1 MFLFEREFDEFLCA
15 SIVEEKNGMALS
27 VMSAFA
33 RRNVDPWREAA
44 RLSQLP
50 RDIATRELCAMI
62 AEFPHGSPSRA
73 SPQAI
78 AERLMAPLPRY
89 ASSAASPRKT
99 PPGRVA
105 LSRRETVRSPV
116 VLLFSW
122 SRRRSWRSA
131 CNRRLSI
138 PSCQRRSLR
147 PCGGSS
153 WARGFW
159 RGVRIALSFGRCA
172 RDLPL
177 KIEAHLDQ
185 LRLGGGK
192 GGFRSLQGVLLGREI
207 EPGDNL
213 ARLYQVANMDGPL
226 DDASVEAKGEAHPV
240 LGTNLACQR
249 CDLVFRATMDGDGPN
264 GAGLRRRRRRLVA
277 ARDGRRDQG
286 CCCNSR
292 LKHWRRLS

>member
-1 MFLFEREFDEFLCA
+1 
-15 SIVEEKNGMALS
+15 MALS

-172 RDLPL
+172 RNL
-177 KIEAHLDQ
+177 I
-185 LRLGGGK
+185 GG
-192 GGFRSLQGVLLGREI
+192 RGR
-207 EPGDNL
+207 
-213 ARLYQVANMDGPL
+213 V
-226 DDASVEAKGEAHPV
+226 
-240 LGTNLACQR
+240 
-249 CDLVFRATMDGDGPN
+249 
-264 GAGLRRRRRRLVA
+264 RRRLQLG
-277 ARDGRRDQG
+277 ARVLRDVGEIGRQ
-286 CCCNSR
+286 S
-292 LKHWRRLS
+292 WRPNGQRFGLGSIVVWFGHGVSPSST